1 MASLPS
7 SDANVPVGFEINV
20 VRLFGLQC
28 FFGMSRALRTIRP
41 SFIQFSRE
49 TRSISVTFF
58 LLPQLTEGQL
68 RAFILI
74 AYYTA
79 GRHRSVETLHKSQI
93 DLQHSRINLRASDE
107 TVLERKSRKRR
118 PIVPLFSE
126 IRPVVEQLMRESP
139 NEWLFGSPVAS
150 IRRFTRICARSD
162 NKPRRHVLRHS
173 RATHLLHD
181 GISVYVVA
189 KLLGDTVA
197 MIERVLRSFLR
208 CRRGGGDRREADEKE
223 SRVNLDSEAGERRAA
238 LLVRLA
244 HDDAL
249 YVGDPADGEI
259 GWQSELYLN
268 HVARRHRLIGVAA
281 QRNRHVDTALRDFEL
296 RADCKLGRLSWR
308 RRNGLGFPNHR
319 ADVAFSPLLVGW
331 ILLVEHR
338 DRHPGQAIPGFR
350 F

>member
-181 GISVYVVA
+181 GIGVYVVA

-197 MIERVLRSFLR
+197 MIERVYGHFS
-208 CRRGGGDRREADEKE
+208 A
-223 SRVNLDSEAGERRAA
+223 
-238 LLVRLA
+238 
-244 HDDAL
+244 
-249 YVGDPADGEI
+249 
-259 GWQSELYLN
+259 
-268 HVARRHRLIGVAA
+268 
-281 QRNRHVDTALRDFEL
+281 
-296 RADCKLGRLSWR
+296 
-308 RRNGLGFPNHR
+308 
-319 ADVAFSPLLVGW
+319 ADVAAAIVGKG
-331 ILLVEHR
+331 L
-338 DRHPGQAIPGFR
+338 
-350 F
+350 